1 MTSTAVEVLVV
12 DIPITEIYRQPNHRI
27 DEAIDKEALQ
37 RLAESMKTGGG
48 ETVGQQTP
56 VRVHKIPD
64 WATSKE
70 AMPYVLAFGYR
81 RMAAAELLG
90 WTTIKAEIL
99 PPTDSITI
107 ETERAIE
114 NLERQDLNVMEEVET
129 VTAMLTAADG
139 DIDLVAARL
148 GRSKKWVQDRSYLT
162 RLFPRAR
169 KLVMQGVLL
178 LGHARELAKIGD
190 EHEQNSLCDYVATA
204 DPSSGVVQRWSV
216 DKVRQD
222 VEQRQRSLRIVG
234 WELDI
239 PFAGKPACVGCL
251 HNTKTDAVLFDGAG
265 AGHEAGTCMNGSCF
279 AAKTAAAVKARDAV
293 VKTLVKAGTA
303 AISAVRDRQAEGAGD
318 FLKPS
323 WVQREAKKKLD
334 DTQPA
339 GAKAAAKS
347 SGSSASDRY
356 QAPPEQ
362 VALEKY
368 RNKLDAWR
376 GKAVREVVAVM
387 TASQWVGLAMVDEI
401 LDRTGRNHS
410 VKYSVRTYNE
420 KKPEPFTPLKP
431 PIVAMLKTALTETD
445 VKSDLAESLFDVV
458 QAAVKK
464 GGYQNLGALN
474 LMLSGTPE
482 LLTRIAGHLNVTLAP
497 LPEFEA
503 PGEAV
508 KPKAEKP
515 AAKKPPGNAAKGA
528 KKTTKKVSKKAPVK
542 AGVA

>member
-1 MTSTAVEVLVV
+1 MTSTAVEVRIE
-12 DIPITEIYRQPNHRI
+12 DIPIIEIYRQPNHRI

-81 RMAAAELLG
+81 RMAAAEMLG

-129 VTAMLTAADG
+129 VTAMLTAAEG

-148 GRSKKWVQDRSYLT
+148 GRSKKWVIDRSYLT

-190 EHEQNSLCDYVATA
+190 EHEQNSLCDYIAKSDAKT
-204 DPSSGVVQRWSV
+204 GLVQRWSV

-234 WELDI
+234 WELDV
-239 PFAGKPACVGCL
+239 PFAGKPACVGCP

-279 AAKTAAAVKARDAV
+279 AAKNTAAVKARDAV

-303 AISAVRDRQAEGAGD
+303 AMSAVRDRQAEGAGD
-318 FLKPS
+318 FLKS
-323 WVQREAKKKLD
+323 AWVQREAKKKLD
-334 DTQPA
+334 DSQPA
-339 GAKAAAKS
+339 GGKPAAKAT
-347 SGSSASDRY
+347 GSSSSDRY
-356 QAPPEQ
+356 QRPPEEL
-362 VALEKY
+362 ALEKY
-368 RNKLDAWR
+368 RGQLDKWR
-376 GKAVREVVAVM
+376 GTAVRELVGVM
-387 TASQWVGLAMVDEI
+387 TASQWIGLSMMQGVIDNNRTDETV
-401 LDRTGRNHS
+401 RYH
-410 VKYSVRTYNE
+410 VRTWNS
-420 KKPEPFTPLKP
+420 KRPDPFKAVKPHV
-431 PIVAMLKTALTETD
+431 VAMIKTALTATD
-445 VKSDLAESLFDVV
+445 VKSGLAESLFDLI
-458 QAAVKK
+458 QAAVHK
-464 GGYQNLGALN
+464 GGYPDSDTASLL
-474 LMLSGTPE
+474 LSATPE

-503 PGEAV
+503 PGEA
-508 KPKAEKP
+508 KPKTEKP
-515 AAKKPPGNAAKGA
+515 SAKKPAAKGA
-528 KKTTKKVSKKAPVK
+528 KQTTKKSSKKAPAK

>member
-1 MTSTAVEVLVV
+1 MASTAVEVHIEDVYISHIHL
-12 DIPITEIYRQPNHRI
+12 QPNHRI
-27 DEAIDKEALQ
+27 NEAVDREALQ

-56 VRVHKIPD
+56 VRVHRIAE

-70 AMPYVLAFGYR
+70 AKPYVLAFGYR

-90 WTTIKAEIL
+90 WSTIKAEIL
-99 PPTDSITI
+99 PPADPITI

-190 EHEQNSLCDYVATA
+190 EHEQNSLCDYIATA
-204 DPSSGVVQRWSV
+204 DPSSGVVQRWSI

-234 WELDI
+234 WELDV
-239 PFAGKPACVGCL
+239 PFAGKPACVGCT

-303 AISAVRDRQAEGAGD
+303 AMSAVRDRQAEGAGD
-318 FLKPS
+318 FLKAS

-334 DTQPA
+334 DSQPA
-339 GAKAAAKS
+339 GAKPASKS
-347 SGSSASDRY
+347 AGSSASDRY

-376 GKAVREVVAVM
+376 GKAVRELVEAM
-387 TASQWVGLAMVDEI
+387 TASQYVGLAMLDEI
-401 LDRTGRNHS
+401 IDRTGFNNS
-410 VKYSVRTYNE
+410 VRYFVRTYNT
-420 KKPEPFTPLKP
+420 KKPDPFP
-431 PIVAMLKTALTETD
+431 PIKAQMVAMLQKAMTATD
-445 VKSDLAESLFDVV
+445 TKSDLAEALFDLI

-464 GGYQNLGALN
+464 GGYQSSGALH

-503 PGEAV
+503 PGEA
-508 KPKAEKP
+508 KPKTDKP
-515 AAKKPPGNAAKGA
+515 AAKKTASKGA
-528 KKTTKKVSKKAPVK
+528 KKTTKKVSKKAPAK